1 MSQIRERLALHS
13 WTLESTPLPRFLE
26 VAREA
31 GYPAVEL
38 RFIDF
43 QRSTEAGMTGK
54 DVIRLVRDSGLVVCV
69 LGVEGGLLFSKGAEH
84 GRLLAS
90 VVKTSETA
98 AAIGCDTL
106 MISPGQNAPEK
117 ELSEVAASLR
127 RAGEIAASHGLRL
140 ALEFNSRHPVI
151 NKPSVASALVK
162 MADHPNCGILLDAY
176 HLECSG
182 FGGRGF
188 EDVDSDLIWAFQ
200 FSDAPATGRTSVRR
214 PLDRL
219 PPGQGTV
226 RWPEAFGLLAE
237 KGYAGYLAY
246 EAPNPAQWERPP
258 LEVAREGFSVLSL
271 I

>member
-1 MSQIRERLALHS
+1 MTGIRERLALHS

-26 VAREA
+26 IAAEA

-43 QRSTEAGMTGK
+43 RRSIEAGMTNE
-54 DVIRLVRDSGLVVCV
+54 DVVRLVRDSGLVVSV
-69 LGVEGGLLFSKGAEH
+69 LGLEGGLLFAGGAEKD
-84 GRLLAS
+84 RLLSS
-90 VVKTSETA
+90 VVQSSKNA

-106 MISPGQNAPEK
+106 MISPGQNAPDK
-117 ELSEVAASLR
+117 ELDEVAASLR
-127 RAGEIAASHGLRL
+127 RAGEIAAGYGLRL

-151 NKPSVASALVK
+151 NKPAVASALVK

-182 FGGRGF
+182 HGGRGF
-188 EDVDSDLIWAFQ
+188 ENVDGDLIWAFQ
-200 FSDAPATGRTSVRR
+200 FSDAPATGRTSERR

-219 PPGQGTV
+219 PPGEGTV
-226 RWPEAFGLLAE
+226 RWPETFGLLAE
-237 KGYAGYLAY
+237 KGYGGYLAY
-246 EAPNPAQWERPP
+246 EAPNPAQWARPP
-258 LEVAREGFSVLSL
+258 LEVAREGFSLLSL